1 MGTSQSSDGP
11 GPGVPMVP
19 PWTPTIPPDPAP
31 APPPAPPG
39 LPGMPPGVPPAA
51 GPPDMPPGVPPAPP
65 QTPTEPQSPPLAP
78 EKRFGGVRS
87 NLGRFA
93 RSGDGRDLRR
103 ALGHYVRSGY
113 GGSNIATRRFGGT
126 AQTAEALGRAL
137 YSIATRAAVA
147 PIDTAALTGRP
158 TEEIAT
164 AIIEAIRHA
173 DGTQDAEAERAAIYD
188 AMSELLARFPEAD
201 LLNLS
206 DAEREFVIERFT
218 AIDVARRFELD
229 VGKQLLEKAAT
240 ATVAMARLKEIR
252 SYIAETV
259 AASFRKLR
267 NLGRTLTAG
276 RVARVVQDA
285 LRDTFEV
292 FEGYEE

>member
-19 PWTPTIPPDPAP
+19 PWTPAAPQDPVPPPHPLNEPPDMAPEGLSPGELPQIPAP
-31 APPPAPPG
+31 AAAPPPG
-39 LPGMPPGVPPAA
+39 LQP
-51 GPPDMPPGVPPAPP
+51 
-65 QTPTEPQSPPLAP
+65 SPIAP

-87 NLGRFA
+87 SLGSFA

-103 ALGHYVRSGY
+103 GLGHYVRSGY
-113 GGSNIATRRFGGT
+113 GGSNVATMRFGGT
-126 AQTAEALGRAL
+126 AQTAGSLGHAL
-137 YSIATRAAVA
+137 YSTATDSADA
-147 PIDTAALTGRP
+147 PVDRTALTGRS

-164 AIIEAIRHA
+164 AIIEAVRPV
-173 DGTQDAEAERAAIYD
+173 DGTQDAEAERASIHD
-188 AMSELLARFPEAD
+188 AMSELLEKYPEAD

-206 DAEREFVIERFT
+206 NEEREFVIEKFT

-229 VGKQLLEKAAT
+229 VGKHLLERTPT
-240 ATVAMARLKEIR
+240 ATVAMARLKQMR
-252 SYIAETV
+252 AYIAETI
-259 AASFRKLR
+259 AASFRKLKAE
-267 NLGRTLTAG
+267 GRILTSG
-276 RVARVVQDA
+276 RVARVVQAA

>member
-19 PWTPTIPPDPAP
+19 PWTPAAPQDPAGP
-31 APPPAPPG
+31 APPAGDPDVPPGEAPADGVPVPPPAAPPPG
-39 LPGMPPGVPPAA
+39 LQP
-51 GPPDMPPGVPPAPP
+51 
-65 QTPTEPQSPPLAP
+65 PPLAP

-87 NLGRFA
+87 SLGSFA
-93 RSGDGRDLRR
+93 RSGDAHDLRR
-103 ALGHYVRSGY
+103 GLGHYVRSGY
-113 GGSNIATRRFGGT
+113 GGSNTATRRFGGT
-126 AQTAEALGRAL
+126 AQTAGSLGHAL
-137 YSIATRAAVA
+137 YSTANRTADA
-147 PIDTAALTGRP
+147 PVDADALAGRS

-164 AIIEAIRHA
+164 AIIEAVRPV
-173 DGTQDAEAERAAIYD
+173 DGTQDAEAERAAIHD
-188 AMSELLARFPEAD
+188 AMSDLLTEFPDAD
-201 LLNLS
+201 LLDLS
-206 DAEREFVIERFT
+206 DAERDFVIERFT

-229 VGKQLLEKAAT
+229 VGKHLLERAAT
-240 ATVAMARLKEIR
+240 ATVAMARLKQMR

-267 NLGRTLTAG
+267 DQGRTLTAG
-276 RVARVVQDA
+276 RIARVVQDA